1 MELHRDDPPEHLAAD
16 IAELLA
22 EDERVNEL
30 GLQVSLRGDAVV
42 IDGTVA
48 TDERRDAITAVVREQ
63 LPDRRVD
70 NRVQVAP
77 MDNPAH
83 PEILS

>member
-22 EDERVNEL
+22 TDERVTEL
-30 GLQVSLRGDAVV
+30 GLQVSVDSDAVAV
-42 IDGTVA
+42 EGTVA
-48 TDERRDAITAVVREQ
+48 TDERRDAITAVLAEH

-77 MDNPAH
+77 MDNPSH
-83 PEILS
+83 PEVLS

>member
-22 EDERVNEL
+22 EDPRVNEL
-30 GLQVSLRGDAVV
+30 GLQVSVDDASVTV
-42 IDGTVA
+42 GGTVA
-48 TDERRDAITAVVREQ
+48 TEERRDAITLVVAEH
-63 LPDRRVD
+63 LPDRTVD
-70 NRVQVAP
+70 NRVEVAS

-83 PEILS
+83 PEVLS

>member
-22 EDERVNEL
+22 EDPRVNEL
-30 GLQVSLRGDAVV
+30 GLQVSVDDASVTV
-42 IDGTVA
+42 GGTVA
-48 TDERRDAITAVVREQ
+48 TEERRDAISLVVTEH
-63 LPDRRVD
+63 LPDRTVD
-70 NRVQVAP
+70 NRVEVAS

-83 PEILS
+83 PEVLS